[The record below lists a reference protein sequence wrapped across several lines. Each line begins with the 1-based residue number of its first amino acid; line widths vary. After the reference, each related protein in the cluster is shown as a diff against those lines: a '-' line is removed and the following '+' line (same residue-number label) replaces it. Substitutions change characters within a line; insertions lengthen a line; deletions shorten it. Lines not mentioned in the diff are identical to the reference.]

1 MLGQRIRQ
9 LRREKSLTLQ
19 QVAQSLGVT
28 RACVSKW
35 ETGAS
40 QPDLTRLGELAAV
53 LGMSTGE
60 LVSAAAPDDIGHGS
74 NHDSNFSSRAYPVV
88 SLSHGTPI
96 KDLLSQSTWHHP
108 SPRTLSAGAFFVA
121 LSGYMVAHFGLTG
134 VPRDALLLV
143 EPAAEAHS
151 GDLVL
156 THSKALG
163 YQVLAAR
170 DNGGQLEYL
179 SLGIKLS
186 HLGPISDVTV
196 VGVVLESVSAQDLR
210 GFALRLSP
218 QLLFA

>member
-19 QVAQSLGVT
+19 QVAQVLGVT

-40 QPDLTRLGELAAV
+40 QPDLTRIGELAAV
-53 LGMSTGE
+53 LGLSTGE
-60 LVSAAAPDDIGHGS
+60 LVSAPAEA
-74 NHDSNFSSRAYPVV
+74 NAHDSKATSKGYPVV
-88 SLSHGTPI
+88 SLSHGAPL
-96 KDLLSQSTWHHP
+96 KDLLSKCAWYHP
-108 SPRTLSAGAFFVA
+108 SPHTLSESAFFVA

-143 EPAAEAHS
+143 EPAAQAHS

-156 THSKALG
+156 AHSKALG

-170 DNGGQLEYL
+170 DNGGQLEHV
-179 SLGIKLS
+179 SLGIKLA
-186 HLGPISDVTV
+186 HLGPVSDATII
-196 VGVVLESVSAQDLR
+196 GVVLESVSTQDLR

>member
-19 QVAQSLGVT
+19 QVAQVLGVT

-40 QPDLTRLGELAAV
+40 EPDLTRLGELAAV
-53 LGMSTGE
+53 LGLSTGE
-60 LVSAAAPDDIGHGS
+60 LVSAPPEANAHAS
-74 NHDSNFSSRAYPVV
+74 EQDSKATSKGYPVV
-88 SLSHGTPI
+88 SLSHGAPL
-96 KDLLSQSTWHHP
+96 KDLLSKCTWHHP
-108 SPRTLSAGAFFVA
+108 SPHTLSESAFFVA

-143 EPAAEAHS
+143 EPAAQAHS

-156 THSKALG
+156 AHSKALG

-170 DNGGQLEYL
+170 DNGGQLEHV
-179 SLGIKLS
+179 SLGAKLT
-186 HLGPISDVTV
+186 HLGPVPDATV
-196 VGVVLESVSAQDLR
+196 IGVVLESVSTQDLR